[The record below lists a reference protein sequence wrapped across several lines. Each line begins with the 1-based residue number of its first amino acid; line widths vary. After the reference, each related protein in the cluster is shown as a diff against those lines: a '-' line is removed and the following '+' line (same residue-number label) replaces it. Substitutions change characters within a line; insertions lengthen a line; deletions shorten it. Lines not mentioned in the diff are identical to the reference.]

1 MAHEFPQSP
10 GKARR
15 GIYAAAIS
23 PLTADGALDGPRLA
37 SYCQH
42 LMSEAGGCDGV
53 APLGTTGE
61 STSLS
66 FSDRLATPG
75 HLADAGLPADRVI
88 IGTGAP
94 SVADAVELTQAV
106 LAAGFVNVLVLP
118 PYYFKAPS
126 EEGLYA
132 AYSKLIEAVGDDR
145 LRVYL
150 YHFPQMSTV
159 PLPVTLVT
167 RLKAAFGPV
176 IAGLKDSTGDFE
188 VSRAFIEATG
198 GIDADFDVFPA
209 SEVFLWQGIPL
220 GSAGTISGTTNA
232 FGPLARAA
240 LEAPEGPERT
250 AAVARCAAAR
260 GIAAKFNNVAA
271 MKQIEAWRSARRGW
285 AEVLPPLEAL
295 TDAEKSALKA
305 ELSAL

>member
-1 MAHEFPQSP
+1 MTEIFEQPT

-15 GIYAAAIS
+15 GVYAAAIS
-23 PLTADGALDGPRLA
+23 PLTAEGGLDGPRLA
-37 SYCQH
+37 KYCLH
-42 LMSEAGGCDGV
+42 LLSEAGGCDGV

-66 FSDRLATPG
+66 MRDRLAAPG
-75 HLADAGLPADRVI
+75 HLAKAGLPADRVI
-88 IGTGAP
+88 LGAGSP
-94 SVADAVELTQAV
+94 SIADAVELTRSV
-106 LAAGFVNVLVLP
+106 LDAGYTNVLVLP
-118 PYYFKAPS
+118 PYYFKGPS

-132 AYSKLIEAVGDDR
+132 SYSKLIEAVSDDR

-198 GIDADFDVFPA
+198 GIAEDFDVFPA
-209 SEVFLWQGIPL
+209 SEVFLWRGIPI

-232 FGPLARAA
+232 FGPLAQAA
-240 LEAPEGPERT
+240 LAAPEGPERD
-250 AAVARCAAAR
+250 AAVARMEKAR
-260 GIAAKFNNVAA
+260 EIAAKFDNVAA
-271 MKQIEAWRSARRGW
+271 MKQIEAWRSARPGW
-285 AEVLPPLEAL
+285 AEVLPPLEPL
-295 TDAEKSALKA
+295 TEDQKATLKA

>member
-1 MAHEFPQSP
+1 MAHEFPVVD

-23 PLTADGALDGPRLA
+23 PLTAEGGLDGPRLA
-37 SYCQH
+37 SYCKH

-61 STSLS
+61 STSLPMR
-66 FSDRLATPG
+66 DRLAAPG
-75 HLADAGLPADRVI
+75 HLADAGIPADRVI

-94 SVADAVELTQAV
+94 SVADAVELTRAV
-106 LAAGFVNVLVLP
+106 LDAGYRNVLVLP
-118 PYYFKAPS
+118 PYYFKNPS

-132 AYSKLIEAVGDDR
+132 SYSRLIEAVGKDR

-167 RLKAAFGPV
+167 RLKVAFGPV

-198 GIDADFDVFPA
+198 GIEADFDVFPA

-240 LEAPEGPERT
+240 LATEEGPARE
-250 AAVARCAAAR
+250 AAVARMAAAR
-260 GIAAKFNNVAA
+260 GIAAKYNNVAA
-271 MKQIEAWRSARRGW
+271 MKQIEAWRAARPAW
-285 AEVLPPLEAL
+285 ADVLPPLEPL
-295 TDAEKSALKA
+295 TEAEKMSLKA